1 MVDAHFPTWRA
12 PMSALDAINELIRAM
27 EIEGIR
33 PIEPIEQ
40 RLTSGELIRF
50 RCEGDGRGRQN
61 GWAIVYLDERPA
73 GAFGNY
79 RLGIDRKW
87 KSGAD
92 YAPLSH
98 EEKQK
103 LQREWAEAKQ
113 KRREEQERCEVE
125 AAVEA
130 LEMWR
135 RASPASADHPYVIRK
150 RLDPSPL
157 RELDGKLLVPMVDS
171 QGKLWNLQRIAG
183 DGTKRFLRGGRTDGL
198 FHLVGYNTSDART
211 FCIGEGYATCA
222 AVHRASGHP
231 CIVCFS
237 AKNMAAV
244 ARLWNAARP
253 DLNYIICA
261 DDDADN
267 PNGNVGLKAAEA
279 VAEEIGAK
287 IALPIAPNAEA
298 A

>member
-1 MVDAHFPTWRA
+1 
-12 PMSALDAINELIRAM
+12 MSALDAVHEFIRAM
-27 EIEGIR
+27 EMEGVK
-33 PIEPIEQ
+33 PVEPIAQ

-50 RCEGDGRGRQN
+50 RCDGDGRGRQN
-61 GWAIVYLDERPA
+61 GWAIIYLDERPA

-79 RLGIDRKW
+79 RMCIDRKW

-92 YAPLSH
+92 FAPLSP
-98 EEKQK
+98 EERAA
-103 LQREWAEAKQ
+103 LQREWAEAKA
-113 KRREEQERCEVE
+113 KRQAERERSEAE
-125 AAVEA
+125 AAAEA
-130 LEMWR
+130 VDMWS
-135 RASPASADHPYVIRK
+135 RAAPASVGHPYAVKK

-157 RELDGKLLVPMVDS
+157 RELDGKLLVPMVDAA
-171 QGKLWNLQRIAG
+171 GKLWNLQRIAG

-198 FHLVGYNTSDART
+198 FCLVGYDTKEART
-211 FCIGEGYATCA
+211 FCLGEGYATMA

-253 DLNYIICA
+253 DLSFIVCA
-261 DDDADN
+261 DDDSHLERN
-267 PNGNVGLKAAEA
+267 IGREAAVA

-287 IALPIAPNAEA
+287 LALPMGKPAEA
-298 A
+298 AA

>member
-1 MVDAHFPTWRA
+1 
-12 PMSALDAINELIRAM
+12 MSALDVVNDFISAM
-27 EIEGIR
+27 AMEGIR
-33 PIEPIEQ
+33 PVDSIAH

-50 RCEGDGRGRQN
+50 RCDGDGRGRLN

-79 RLGIDRKW
+79 RMGIERKW
-87 KSGAD
+87 KSGD
-92 YAPLSH
+92 DFKPLTR
-98 EEKQK
+98 EEKDA

-113 KRREEQERCEVE
+113 RRQEERERSETE

-130 LEMWR
+130 REMWV
-135 RASPASADHPYVIRK
+135 RASSASEAHGYVQKK
-150 RLDPSPL
+150 RLDAAPL
-157 RELDGKLLVPMVDS
+157 RQDGDKLLIPMRDAD
-171 QGKLWNLQRIAG
+171 GKLWNIQRIAP
-183 DGTKRFLRGGRTDGL
+183 DGTKRFLRGGRTNGL
-198 FHLVGYNTSDART
+198 FCLIGYSGRDAQT
-211 FCIGEGYATCA
+211 FCIGEGYATMA
-222 AVHRASGHP
+222 AVHRACGHP

-244 ARLWNAARP
+244 ARLWNASRP
-253 DLNYIICA
+253 DLTFIVCA

-267 PNGNVGLKAAEA
+267 PNGNVGLKAAQA

-287 IALPIAPNAEA
+287 LALPRTQEA

>member
-1 MVDAHFPTWRA
+1 
-12 PMSALDAINELIRAM
+12 MSSLDAVHEFVAAM
-27 EIEGIR
+27 QMEGVR
-33 PIEPIEQ
+33 PVEPIEQ
-40 RLTSGELIRF
+40 RLLSGKLIRF
-50 RCEGDGRGRQN
+50 RCDGDGRGRLN
-61 GWAIVYLDERPA
+61 GWAIIYLDERPA

-98 EEKQK
+98 EERQK
-103 LQREWAEAKQ
+103 LQREWAEAKDA
-113 KRREEQERCEVE
+113 RRREQERSETE

-130 LEMWR
+130 LEMWN
-135 RASPASADHPYVIRK
+135 RASAASPEHPYAAKK

-157 RELDGKLLVPMVDS
+157 RELDGKLLVPMTDATG
-171 QGKLWNLQRIAG
+171 QLWNLQRIAG
-183 DGTKRFLRGGRTDGL
+183 DGQKRFLRGGCTDGL
-198 FHLVGYNTSDART
+198 FTIIGEFSHRGETC
-211 FCIGEGYATCA
+211 CIGEGYATMA
-222 AVHRASGHP
+222 AVHRASGYP
-231 CIVCFS
+231 CIAAFS

-253 DLNYIICA
+253 DLDFIICA
-261 DDDADN
+261 DDDEGN
-267 PNGNVGLKAAEA
+267 PNGNVGLKAAQA

-287 IALPIAPNAEA
+287 VALPLKPQAEA

>member
-1 MVDAHFPTWRA
+1 
-12 PMSALDAINELIRAM
+12 MSALDAIQELISAM

-33 PIEPIEQ
+33 PVEPIAH

-50 RCEGDGRGRQN
+50 RCDGDGRGRQN

-98 EEKQK
+98 DERQK
-103 LQREWAEAKQ
+103 LQREWAEAKE
-113 KRREEQERCEVE
+113 KRRIEHENAEHE

-130 LEMWR
+130 LEMWS
-135 RASPASADHPYVIRK
+135 RAGPASADHAYAARK
-150 RLDPSPL
+150 RLDPAPL
-157 RELDGKLLVPMVDS
+157 RELDGKLLIPMVDAA
-171 QGKLWNLQRIAG
+171 GKLWNLQRIAG
-183 DGTKRFLRGGRTDGL
+183 DGTKRFLRGGRVEGL
-198 FHLVGYNTSDART
+198 FHLIAYAITDASSY
-211 FCIGEGYATCA
+211 CIGEGYSTMA
-222 AVHRASGHP
+222 AVHRASGRP
-231 CIVCFS
+231 CIVAFS

-244 ARLWNAARP
+244 ARIWNRARP
-253 DLNYIICA
+253 DLTFTICA

-287 IALPIAPNAEA
+287 VALPVAPAREA
-298 A
+298 AA

>member
-1 MVDAHFPTWRA
+1 MT
-12 PMSALDAINELIRAM
+12 ALDAVHEFISAM
-27 EIEGIR
+27 AIEGIR
-33 PIEPIEQ
+33 PIDSIAQ
-40 RLTSGELIRF
+40 RLLSGELIRF
-50 RCEGDGRGRQN
+50 RCDGDGKGRLN
-61 GWAIVYLDERPA
+61 GWAIIYLDERPA

-98 EEKQK
+98 EERQK
-103 LQREWAEAKQ
+103 LQREWAEAKEA
-113 KRREEQERCEVE
+113 RRKEREQSEVE

-130 LEMWR
+130 LEMWG
-135 RASPASADHPYVIRK
+135 RAAPATFEHAYVAKK

-157 RELDGKLLVPMVDS
+157 RELDGKLLIPMVDAS
-171 QGKLWNLQRIAG
+171 GKLWNLQLIAG

-198 FHLVGYNTSDART
+198 FAIIGEFTLRGETA
-211 FCIGEGYATCA
+211 CIGEGYATMA

-231 CIVCFS
+231 CIAAFS

-253 DLNYIICA
+253 DLSFIVCA
-261 DDDADN
+261 DDDSHLDS
-267 PNGNVGLKAAEA
+267 NVGLKAAEA
-279 VAEEIGAK
+279 VAQEIGARV
-287 IALPIAPNAEA
+287 ALPVAKSAEA
-298 A
+298 AA

>member
-1 MVDAHFPTWRA
+1 
-12 PMSALDAINELIRAM
+12 MSAMDAVNEFISAM
-27 EIEGIR
+27 SMEGIR
-33 PIEPIEQ
+33 PVEPITD

-50 RCEGDGRGRQN
+50 RCDGDGRGRAN
-61 GWAIVYLDERPA
+61 GWAIIYLDERPA

-79 RLGIDRKW
+79 RMCIDRKW

-92 YAPLSH
+92 FAPLSP
-98 EEKQK
+98 EERAA
-103 LQREWAEAKQ
+103 LQREWAEAKA
-113 KRREEQERCEVE
+113 KRQAERERSE
-125 AAVEA
+125 AEASAEAVD
-130 LEMWR
+130 MWS
-135 RASPASADHPYVIRK
+135 RAAPASADHPYAAKK

-157 RELDGKLLVPMVDS
+157 RELDGKLLIPMVDAA
-171 QGKLWNLQRIAG
+171 GKLWNLQRIAG

-198 FHLVGYNTSDART
+198 FCLIGYDSKDART
-211 FCIGEGYATCA
+211 FCLGEGYATMA

-253 DLNYIICA
+253 DLSFIICA
-261 DDDADN
+261 DDDSHLERNIGRD
-267 PNGNVGLKAAEA
+267 AAVA

-287 IALPIAPNAEA
+287 LALPVSKPAEA
-298 A
+298 AA